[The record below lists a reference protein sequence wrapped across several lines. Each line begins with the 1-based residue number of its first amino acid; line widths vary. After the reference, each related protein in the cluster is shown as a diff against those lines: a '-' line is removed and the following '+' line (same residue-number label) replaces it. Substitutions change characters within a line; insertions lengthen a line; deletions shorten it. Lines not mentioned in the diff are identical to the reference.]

1 MIWLVPVLQVLGKEV
16 VCGLHRLVK
25 PDLFAEKRMGRV
37 LDDGQVVR
45 DVKFL
50 ELAAKQGGVRTR
62 VIVSPGDK
70 YIGRVLLIQVM
81 ER

>member
-1 MIWLVPVLQVLGKEV
+1 MLGKEV
-16 VCGLHRLVK
+16 VCGFHRLVK
-25 PDLFAEKRMGRV
+25 PGLFAEKRMGRV

-62 VIVSPGDK
+62 VIVPPGDK
-70 YIGRVLLIQVM
+70 
-81 ER
+81 